1 MPVDRIPCVVPF
13 CRRSKKAT
21 LGVTYF
27 TDTPEW
33 ICGDHWR
40 LVPKKAR
47 DVKNRSAR
55 ELRREIGRN
64 PLVAE
69 YWKMPPG
76 SPERLKAVRLWRV
89 HDRIWNR
96 CKRIAIER
104 AGGI

>member
-33 ICGDHWR
+33 ICADHWR
-40 LVPKKAR
+40 LVPRADRAVYNRAR
-47 DVKNRSAR
+47 R
-55 ELRREIGRN
+55 
-64 PLVAE
+64 
-69 YWKMPPG
+69 
-76 SPERLKAVRLWRV
+76 KAVKDGAWPAVARLWR
-89 HDRIWNR
+89 RM
-96 CKRIAIER
+96 KRIAIEK